1 MGVRHGHYL
10 NHIGANAHF
19 GGWKPGDPEP
29 WTKKA
34 THEDLPLSNL
44 FVSMLQ
50 RLGVE
55 TETFADRPGKLS
67 GV

>member
-1 MGVRHGHYL
+1 MGLRHGRYL
-10 NHIGANAHF
+10 NYAGAHAYR

-34 THEDLPLSNL
+34 AKEELPLSNL

-55 TETFADRPGKLS
+55 TESFSDSTGKLEE
-67 GV
+67 V

>member
-1 MGVRHGHYL
+1 MGLKHGQYL
-10 NHIGANAHF
+10 NHAGTAAYR

-34 THEDLPLSNL
+34 TQEDLPLSNL
-44 FVSMLQ
+44 YVSMLQ

-55 TETFADRPGKLS
+55 TESFGDSTGQLANI
-67 GV
+67 

>member
-1 MGVRHGHYL
+1 MGVSHGHYL
-10 NHIGANAHF
+10 NHIGTNAQV
-19 GGWKPGDPEP
+19 GGWKAGDPEP

-34 THEDLPLSNL
+34 THEDLPLSSL

-55 TETFADRPGKLS
+55 TETFADSAGKLD